1 MFKKKTTTTQKK
13 NPKLS
18 ITRGNVATATTEAIV
33 NAANESLLEGA
44 GVCGAIFDEARR
56 GGGHAELTKECRD
69 LRHCPTGDAVTTP
82 GHGLAAKWVIHAV
95 GPVWQGR
102 RNVMPA
108 ELDGT
113 AVRQLRELAD
123 ACRAVL
129 RECRTHGITSV
140 TIPGISTGIF
150 GLPKELGSAIAV
162 TVCREEAGDV
172 QVDLIAYD
180 DESHTVLQAAPSA
193 AAMELMAGKGIID

>member
-1 MFKKKTTTTQKK
+1 MFKKKTDTKEE
-13 NPKLS
+13 NPKVR
-18 ITRGNVATATTEAIV
+18 ITKGNVATATTDGIV
-33 NAANESLLEGA
+33 NAANESLVEGA

-56 GGGHAELTKECRD
+56 GGGHAELTRACHD
-69 LRHCPTGDAVTTP
+69 LNHCPTGDAVSTP

-123 ACRAVL
+123 AYRAVL
-129 RECRTHGITSV
+129 RECRTHGMKSV

-172 QVDLIAYD
+172 EVDLIAFD
-180 DESHTVLQAAPSA
+180 EESHTVLQAAPSA
-193 AAMELMAGKGIID
+193 AAMALMAGKGIID